1 MNQTHSLQQARSSS
15 LKGTMAAMLRAA
27 ERARELA
34 AQTRTALVVERN
46 GVLEH
51 LRMEPSGM
59 TPLRPSTDPNANKGH

>member
-1 MNQTHSLQQARSSS
+1 MSQTHSLQQARSSS

-27 ERARELA
+27 ERAREIA
-34 AQTRTALVVERN
+34 AQTRTAVVVERN

-59 TPLRPSTDPNANKGH
+59 MPVGSFTDSNANKGH